1 MEQMFK
7 CFLNVHVKQ
16 VGVVQ
21 VVLLLDDVVPDL
33 DTHQVTTFS
42 MYQVHTCLMP
52 TTRTGARH

>member
-21 VVLLLDDVVPDL
+21 VVLLLDDVVPGQ
-33 DTHQVTTFS
+33 DTHQVMTFS
-42 MYQVHTCLMP
+42 MYSCSRSTPV
-52 TTRTGARH
+52 